1 MKTLMMIAWLTGG
14 AADGVST
21 HVALERGGREVVL
34 SQSSPIN
41 TAIISGE
48 MAGGAYGLNKLYKS
62 HPKVAVSLGI
72 AAGVFRSGIAAHN
85 LRVTR

>member
-21 HVALERGGREVVL
+21 HVALGRGGREVVL

-48 MAGGAYGLNKLYKS
+48 MAGGAYGLNKLYQS
-62 HPKVAVSLGI
+62 HPKVAVTLGI
-72 AAGVFRSGIAAHN
+72 AAGAFRIGIASHN